1 MVKVKL
7 ICVGALAESY
17 FRDAAAEYKKRLG
30 GYCQFEETRLKE
42 AHMGRAASGGVPT
55 VGDISAA
62 LEKEADEILSRIPK
76 RAVVIALCIEGKML
90 SSEALADWIDRQTSG
105 GASEFCFIIGSS
117 HGLSDRVKAAA
128 DLRFS
133 MSLLTFPHQLA
144 SVMLME
150 AVYRAM
156 DIIRGGK
163 YHK

>member
-1 MVKVKL
+1 MIKIKL
-7 ICVGALAESY
+7 ICMGALSESY

-30 GYCQFEETRLKE
+30 GYCDFEEIRLKD
-42 AHMGRAASGGVPT
+42 AHMGRAASGGTPT
-55 VGDISAA
+55 AGDISAA

-76 RAVVIALCIEGKML
+76 RAVVVALCIEGKLL
-90 SSEALADWIDRQTSG
+90 SSKELADWIDRRTVD
-105 GASEFCFIIGSS
+105 GASELCFIIGSS

-133 MSLLTFPHQLA
+133 MSPLTFPHQLA

-150 AVYRAM
+150 ALYRAM
-156 DIIRGGK
+156 DIIKGGK